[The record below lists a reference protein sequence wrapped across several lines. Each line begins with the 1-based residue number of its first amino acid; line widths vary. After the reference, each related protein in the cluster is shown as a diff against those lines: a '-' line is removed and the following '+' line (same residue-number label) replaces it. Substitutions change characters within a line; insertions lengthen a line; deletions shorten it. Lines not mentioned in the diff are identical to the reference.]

1 LVARGAVRFRF
12 DDDVRS
18 YEKIDCRYRGD
29 RRQVQASRQT
39 ECRRE
44 KASGQARSFSG
55 ARQGD
60 AGLPAYWPILL
71 LNIRVAQNRR
81 KLTSI
86 KFPVA
91 KL

>member
-1 LVARGAVRFRF
+1 VRFRF
-12 DDDVRS
+12 DDDVRR
-18 YEKIDCRYRGD
+18 YEKIDCRHRGD

-39 ECRRE
+39 ESRRE
-44 KASGQARSFSG
+44 RASEQARSFSG
-55 ARQGD
+55 TRQGD
-60 AGLPAYWPILL
+60 AGLPANWPIVL
-71 LNIRVAQNRR
+71 LNIRAAQNRQ

>member
-1 LVARGAVRFRF
+1 MTIMSADTERLSAAISRRVRAIAARFRRPAKPKGVVKERLNKL
-12 DDDVRS
+12 D
-18 YEKIDCRYRGD
+18 G
-29 RRQVQASRQT
+29 
-39 ECRRE
+39 
-44 KASGQARSFSG
+44 FSG
-55 ARQGD
+55 TCQGN
-60 AGLPAYWPILL
+60 AGLPANWPILL